1 MASSSPT
8 GSKQVKYA
16 PPPIPETPSQT
27 INEMLRT
34 RFGEPHTNAMKAPI
48 APIIC
53 GMFTAINMVY
63 THIQSHTGKQQHSHT
78 MWMVACGKKTST
90 FLLGFVEYGKKYMC
104 MAHVVVFS
112 I

>member
-78 MWMVACGKKTST
+78 MWMVACGKKTFVLSCLV
-90 FLLGFVEYGKKYMC
+90 LLNMVKSVYIY
-104 MAHVVVFS
+104 